1 MRSGWMPT
9 ACTLAPV
16 TVPVY
21 THRPLAGKRRSP
33 GLLLAALP
41 WLALPTV
48 LSPAA
53 ALACACGCGVFDVGT
68 ASMFPARSGGT
79 VFLEEDF
86 VDQNR
91 NWSGSSRA
99 PAADNFDKQ
108 VRSFFTTLGGTYS
121 FNADWSIS
129 VRLPYWQR
137 RFTTTDEATGE
148 RVTFNHGALGDARVT
163 GTYTGFSADR
173 STGLVF
179 GLKLPT
185 GDYTYANFDRDTA
198 IGTGTTDTLLGAWH
212 QGNLSATHGLNWFVQ
227 GLWERALASRA
238 GYRPGD
244 ELDTAVGIYHEG
256 QGAANGLKLSP
267 LLQLAYTWR
276 AHDSGIESEPGNTG
290 YTRIL
295 IAPGLELRH
304 GQWRAYAD
312 VAIPVQQHVSGNQ
325 LVAPALYK
333 LILSRA
339 F

>member
-1 MRSGWMPT
+1 MTYGFLWRAVVLVLP
-9 ACTLAPV
+9 AFVAP
-16 TVPVY
+16 
-21 THRPLAGKRRSP
+21 S
-33 GLLLAALP
+33 
-41 WLALPTV
+41 
-48 LSPAA
+48 A
-53 ALACACGCGVFDVGT
+53 ALACACGCGVFDIGT
-68 ASMFPARSGGT
+68 ASMFPARSGGS

-99 PAADNFDKQ
+99 PAADNADKQ
-108 VRSFFTTLGGTYS
+108 VRSVFTTLGGTYS
-121 FNADWSIS
+121 FSANWSVS

-137 RFTTTDEATGE
+137 RFTTTDEETGE
-148 RVTFNHGALGDARVT
+148 PVSFSHGAPGDVRVT

-179 GLKLPT
+179 GLKLPS

-212 QGNLSATHGLNWFVQ
+212 QGNLSAAYRLNWFAQ
-227 GLWERALASRA
+227 GLWERALGSRA

-244 ELDTAVGIYHEG
+244 ELDVAIGAYYEG
-256 QGAANGLKLSP
+256 QGTASGIRVSP
-267 LLQLAYTWR
+267 LLQLVYTWR
-276 AHDSGIESEPGNTG
+276 AHDGGFESEPDNTG
-290 YTRIL
+290 YTRTL

-312 VAIPVQQHVSGNQ
+312 VAIPVQQHISGNQ